1 MTAGVFAE
9 VIDNQFITSYG
20 NFFKKIMARDS
31 FGSRFG
37 ALVAM
42 AGSAVGLGNLWRFP
56 YLVGE
61 NGGAAFIIVYIL
73 LSFLICLPIFISEFV
88 VGRRSQKNAYA
99 AFRDLSGG
107 SAWRWVGLFTIIVPL
122 IVLSYYSVIG
132 GWSIDYLLKSFTFS
146 FTGGESQ
153 SAMATMF
160 TDMVSSTWTPL
171 LAHTGFLLVTTL
183 IVVVGIKDGI
193 EKFSKVMMPL
203 LFLIVIS
210 IAIYAVTLPGAKAG
224 LNYLFNPDFSKIDAQ
239 AISSALGQ
247 AFFSLSLGFGTIMT
261 YASYVDKNENIMFQ
275 STSSAV
281 ADLMFALIAGVAIMP
296 AVFAFGIDPQSGPGL
311 VFETL
316 PYVFGQMP
324 AGGFIAILFFTALLV
339 AALTSSISMLE
350 VAVAFL
356 VEEKKFSRITACVV
370 LFLFCWVIGAVCSLS
385 FGPLSDV
392 QIGGRNLFDF
402 FDNLSSNI
410 LMTLG
415 SLFTVLFVGWRLKK
429 TDVYE
434 EFTNGGNL
442 SRNAKIFGVLWFL
455 IRYICP
461 LAIIAIFISGLL

>member
-1 MTAGVFAE
+1 M
-9 VIDNQFITSYG
+9 S
-20 NFFKKIMARDS
+20 RDS

-61 NGGAAFIIVYIL
+61 NGGAAFIIIYIL

-88 VGRRSQKNAYA
+88 IGRRSQKNAYA

-122 IVLSYYSVIG
+122 VVLSYYSVIG
-132 GWSIDYLLKSFTFS
+132 GWSVEYLLKSVTFAFES
-146 FTGGESQ
+146 ASQ
-153 SAMATMF
+153 SAMNTMF
-160 TDMVSSTWTPL
+160 SDFVSSTWGPL
-171 LAHTGFLLVTTL
+171 LVHTGFLLVTTL

-203 LFLIVIS
+203 LFFIVLA
-210 IAIYAVTLPGAKAG
+210 IAIYSMTLPGAKAG
-224 LNYLFNPDFSKIDAQ
+224 LDYLFNPDFSMITGKAC
-239 AISSALGQ
+239 AAALGQ

-261 YASYVDKNENIMFQ
+261 YASYVDKKENILFQ
-275 STSSAV
+275 STATAV
-281 ADLMFALIAGVAIMP
+281 SDLMFALIAGVAIMP
-296 AVFAFGIDPQSGPGL
+296 AVFAFGLNPQSGPGL

-316 PYVFGQMP
+316 PFVFGQMP
-324 AGGFIAILFFTALLV
+324 AGGFVAILFFLALLV

-350 VAVAFL
+350 VAVAYL
-356 VEEKKFSRITACVV
+356 VEEKGFSRVWACVV
-370 LFLFCWVIGAVCSLS
+370 LFVVCWVVGAICSLS

-392 QIGGRNLFDF
+392 KIDGGNIFDF

-415 SLFTVLFVGWRLKK
+415 SLLTVLFVGWRLKK
-429 TDVYE
+429 TDVYD
-434 EFTNGGNL
+434 EFTNGGTL
-442 SRNAKIFGVLWFL
+442 SRNAKLFGVLWFL

-461 LAIIAIFISGLL
+461 LAIISIFVSGLL

>member
-1 MTAGVFAE
+1 M
-9 VIDNQFITSYG
+9 S
-20 NFFKKIMARDS
+20 RDS

-132 GWSIDYLLKSFTFS
+132 GWSVDYLLKSVTFS

-160 TDMVSSTWTPL
+160 SDMVSSTWVPL
-171 LAHTGFLLVTTL
+171 LAHTGFLLATML

-203 LFLIVIS
+203 LFVIVIA
-210 IAIYAVTLPGAKAG
+210 IAIYSVTLPGAKAG
-224 LNYLFNPDFSKIDAQ
+224 LDYLFNPDFSKINGE
-239 AISSALGQ
+239 AIAAALGQ

-261 YASYVDKNENIMFQ
+261 YASYVDKKENIMFQ
-275 STSSAV
+275 SISTAV
-281 ADLMFALIAGVAIMP
+281 SDLMFALIAGTAIMP
-296 AVFAFGIDPQSGPGL
+296 AVFAFGINPQSGPGL

-324 AGGFIAILFFTALLV
+324 AGGFIAILFFLALLV

-350 VAVAFL
+350 VAVAYL
-356 VEEKKFSRITACVV
+356 VEEKNLSRIGACVV
-370 LFLFCWVIGAVCSLS
+370 LFVICWVVGAVCSLS
-385 FGPLSDV
+385 FGPLSHV
-392 QIGGRNLFDF
+392 EIAGGNIFDF
-402 FDNLSSNI
+402 FDDLSSNI

-415 SLFTVLFVGWRLKK
+415 SLLTVLFVGWRLKK
-429 TDVYE
+429 TDVYD
-434 EFTNGGNL
+434 EFTNGGSI
-442 SRNAKIFGVLWFL
+442 SRNAKIFGVLWIL
-455 IRYICP
+455 IRYVCP

>member
-1 MTAGVFAE
+1 MSR
-9 VIDNQFITSYG
+9 DN
-20 NFFKKIMARDS
+20 

-56 YLVGE
+56 FLVGE
-61 NGGAAFIIVYIL
+61 NGGAAFIIIYIA
-73 LSFLICLPIFISEFV
+73 LSFLICLPIFVSEFV
-88 VGRRSQKNAYA
+88 IGRRSQKNAFA

-107 SAWRWVGLFTIIVPL
+107 SNWKWIGLFTIIVPL

-132 GWSIDYLLKSFTFS
+132 GWSIDYLLKSATFS
-146 FTGGESQ
+146 FTSGTSQ
-153 SAMATMF
+153 TAMSTMF
-160 TDMVSSTWTPL
+160 VDFVSNPWMPL
-171 LAHTGFLLVTTL
+171 VAHTAFLLITAL
-183 IVVVGIKDGI
+183 IVVIGIKDGI

-203 LFLIVIS
+203 LFFIVLA
-210 IAIYAVTLPGAKAG
+210 IAIYALTLPGAGKG
-224 LNYLFNPDFSKIDAQ
+224 VEYLFKPDFSKIDAK
-239 AISSALGQ
+239 ACAAALGQ
-247 AFFSLSLGFGTIMT
+247 AFFSLSLGFGTILT
-261 YASYVDKNENIMFQ
+261 YASYVSKRENVMFQ
-275 STSSAV
+275 STATAV
-281 ADLMFALIAGVAIMP
+281 SDLMFALIAGLAIMP

-316 PYVFGQMP
+316 PFVFSKMP
-324 AGGFIAILFFTALLV
+324 AGGFIAILFFLALLV

-350 VAVAFL
+350 VGVAYL
-356 VEEKKFSRITACVV
+356 VEEKKFSRPAACGL
-370 LFLFCWVIGAVCSLS
+370 LFGICWAVGALCSLS

-392 QIGGRNLFDF
+392 HIFGDTLFDF

-429 TDVYE
+429 TDIYD
-434 EFTNGGNL
+434 EFTNGGSLRTNV
-442 SRNAKIFGVLWFL
+442 KIFGLLWFL

-461 LAIIAIFISGLL
+461 VAITVIFLLGIL

>member
-1 MTAGVFAE
+1 MSR
-9 VIDNQFITSYG
+9 DN
-20 NFFKKIMARDS
+20 

-61 NGGAAFIIVYIL
+61 NGGAAFIIIYIA
-73 LSFLICLPIFISEFV
+73 LSFVICLPIFVSEFV
-88 VGRRSQKNAYA
+88 VGRRSQENAYA

-107 SAWRWVGLFTIIVPL
+107 SRWRWIGLLTVVIPM

-132 GWSIDYLLKSFTFS
+132 GWSLEYLLKSLTFS
-146 FTGGESQ
+146 FTSAESQ
-153 SAMATMF
+153 SAISTMF
-160 TDMVSSTWTPL
+160 VDFVSNPWIPL
-171 LAHTGFLLVTTL
+171 IGHTAFLAVTAL

-203 LFLIVIS
+203 LFFIVLA
-210 IAIYAVTLPGAKAG
+210 IAIYSITLPDAG
-224 LNYLFNPDFSKIDAQ
+224 KGVEYLFKPDFSKIDAKVC
-239 AISSALGQ
+239 AAALGQ
-247 AFFSLSLGFGTIMT
+247 AFFSLSLGFGPILT
-261 YASYVDKNENIMFQ
+261 YASYVDKKENILFQ
-275 STSSAV
+275 STATAMS
-281 ADLMFALIAGVAIMP
+281 DLMFALIAGLAIMP

-316 PYVFGQMP
+316 PYVFGKMP
-324 AGGFIAILFFTALLV
+324 AGGFIAILFFLALLV

-350 VAVAFL
+350 VVVAYL
-356 VEEKKFSRITACVV
+356 IEEKKVSRPAACTILFV
-370 LFLFCWVIGAVCSLS
+370 LCWILGALCSLS
-385 FGPLSDV
+385 FGPLSSLR
-392 QIGGRNLFDF
+392 ICGSTIFDF
-402 FDNLSSNI
+402 FDSLSSNV

-429 TDVYE
+429 TDIYD
-434 EFTNGGNL
+434 EFTNGGSIRTNV
-442 SRNAKIFGVLWFL
+442 RIFGVLWFL

-461 LAIIAIFISGLL
+461 VAIAVIFILGIL

>member
-1 MTAGVFAE
+1 M
-9 VIDNQFITSYG
+9 S
-20 NFFKKIMARDS
+20 RDS

-88 VGRRSQKNAYA
+88 IGRRSQKNAYA

-122 IVLSYYSVIG
+122 VVLSYYSVIG
-132 GWSIDYLLKSFTFS
+132 GWSVEYLLKSAAFAFES
-146 FTGGESQ
+146 ASQ
-153 SAMATMF
+153 SAMSTMF
-160 TDMVSSTWTPL
+160 SDFVSSTWGPL
-171 LAHTGFLLVTTL
+171 LVHTGFLLVTTL

-203 LFLIVIS
+203 LFFMVLA
-210 IAIYAVTLPGAKAG
+210 IAIYSMTLPGAKAG
-224 LNYLFNPDFSKIDAQ
+224 LDYLFNPDFSKITGKAC
-239 AISSALGQ
+239 AAALGQ

-261 YASYVDKNENIMFQ
+261 YASYVDKKENILFQ
-275 STSSAV
+275 STATAV
-281 ADLMFALIAGVAIMP
+281 SDLMFALIAGMAIMP
-296 AVFAFGIDPQSGPGL
+296 AVFAFGLNPQSGPGL

-316 PYVFGQMP
+316 PFVFGQMP
-324 AGGFIAILFFTALLV
+324 GGGFVAILFFLALLV

-350 VAVAFL
+350 VAVAYL
-356 VEEKKFSRITACVV
+356 VEEKGFSRVWACVV
-370 LFLFCWVIGAVCSLS
+370 LFVICWVVGAVCSLS

-392 QIGGRNLFDF
+392 KIGGGNIFDF

-415 SLFTVLFVGWRLKK
+415 SLLTVLFVGWRLKK
-429 TDVYE
+429 TDVYD
-434 EFTNGGNL
+434 EFTNGGTL
-442 SRNAKIFGVLWFL
+442 SRNAKLFGVLWFL

-461 LAIIAIFISGLL
+461 LAIISIFVSGLL

>member
-1 MTAGVFAE
+1 M
-9 VIDNQFITSYG
+9 S
-20 NFFKKIMARDS
+20 RDS

-61 NGGAAFIIVYIL
+61 NGGAAFIIIYIL

-88 VGRRSQKNAYA
+88 IGRRSQKNAYA

-122 IVLSYYSVIG
+122 AVLSYYSVIG
-132 GWSIDYLLKSFTFS
+132 GWSVEYLLKSVTFAFES
-146 FTGGESQ
+146 ASQ
-153 SAMATMF
+153 SAMSTMF
-160 TDMVSSTWTPL
+160 SDFVSSTWGPL
-171 LAHTGFLLVTTL
+171 LVHTGFLLVTTL

-203 LFLIVIS
+203 LFFMVLA
-210 IAIYAVTLPGAKAG
+210 IAIYSMTLPGAKAG
-224 LNYLFNPDFSKIDAQ
+224 LDYLFNPDFSKITGKAC
-239 AISSALGQ
+239 AAALGQ

-261 YASYVDKNENIMFQ
+261 YASYVDKKENILFQ
-275 STSSAV
+275 STATAV
-281 ADLMFALIAGVAIMP
+281 SDLMFALIAGVAIMP
-296 AVFAFGIDPQSGPGL
+296 AVFAFGLNPQSGPGL

-316 PYVFGQMP
+316 PFVFGQMP
-324 AGGFIAILFFTALLV
+324 AGGFVAILFFLALLV

-350 VAVAFL
+350 VAVAYL
-356 VEEKKFSRITACVV
+356 VEEKGFSRVWACVV
-370 LFLFCWVIGAVCSLS
+370 LFVVCWVVGAICSLS
-385 FGPLSDV
+385 FGPLSGV
-392 QIGGRNLFDF
+392 KIGGGNLFDF

-415 SLFTVLFVGWRLKK
+415 SLLTVLFVGWRLKK
-429 TDVYE
+429 TDVYD
-434 EFTNGGNL
+434 EFTNGGTL
-442 SRNAKIFGVLWFL
+442 SRNAKLFGVLWFL

-461 LAIIAIFISGLL
+461 LAIISIFVSGLL

>member
-1 MTAGVFAE
+1 M
-9 VIDNQFITSYG
+9 
-20 NFFKKIMARDS
+20 KRDS

-61 NGGAAFIIVYIL
+61 NGGAAFIIVYII
-73 LSFLICLPIFISEFV
+73 LSFVICLPIFVSEFV
-88 VGRRSQKNAYA
+88 IGRRSQKNAYS

-132 GWSIDYLLKSFTFS
+132 GWSIEYLLKSLTFS

-153 SAMATMF
+153 SVLSTMF
-160 TDMVSSTWTPL
+160 SDFVSSAWGPL
-171 LAHTGFLLVTTL
+171 LVHTGFLLLTTL
-183 IVVVGIKDGI
+183 IVMVGIKDGI
-193 EKFSKVMMPL
+193 EKFSKVMMPM
-203 LFLIVIS
+203 LFFIVIG
-210 IAIYAVTLPGAKAG
+210 IAIYSMTLPGAKAG
-224 LNYLFNPDFSKIDAQ
+224 LDYLFNPDFSKINGK
-239 AISSALGQ
+239 AIAAALGQ

-261 YASYVDKNENIMFQ
+261 YASYVDKKENPLFQ
-275 STSSAV
+275 SVATASS
-281 ADLMFALIAGVAIMP
+281 DLLFALVAGMAIMP
-296 AVFAFGIDPQSGPGL
+296 AVFAFGISPQTGPGL

-324 AGGFIAILFFTALLV
+324 AGGFIAILFFLALLV
-339 AALTSSISMLE
+339 AAVTSSISMLE
-350 VAVAFL
+350 VAVAYL
-356 VEEKKFSRITACVV
+356 VEEKKISRIWACVI
-370 LFLFCWVIGAVCSLS
+370 LFAICWVVGAVCSLS
-385 FGPLSDV
+385 FGPLSHIKID
-392 QIGGRNLFDF
+392 GGNIFDF

-415 SLFTVLFVGWRLKK
+415 SLLTVLFVGWRLKK
-429 TDVYE
+429 TDVYD
-434 EFTNGGNL
+434 EFTNGGTL
-442 SRNAKIFGVLWFL
+442 STNARIFGVLWFL

-461 LAIIAIFISGLL
+461 LAIILIFVSGLIS

>member
-1 MTAGVFAE
+1 M
-9 VIDNQFITSYG
+9 
-20 NFFKKIMARDS
+20 KRDS

-61 NGGAAFIIVYIL
+61 NGGAAFIIVYIAM
-73 LSFLICLPIFISEFV
+73 SFLICLPIFISEFV
-88 VGRRSQKNAYA
+88 IGRRSQKNAYA

-107 SAWRWVGLFTIIVPL
+107 SAWRWVGLMTVIVPL

-132 GWSIDYLLKSFTFS
+132 GWSIDYMLKSFTFS
-146 FTGGESQ
+146 FTGES
-153 SAMATMF
+153 SRSTFSTMF
-160 TDMVSSTWTPL
+160 TDFVSSPWSSLAAHTAFL
-171 LAHTGFLLVTTL
+171 LATTL

-193 EKFSKVMMPL
+193 ERFSKVMMPI
-203 LFLIVIS
+203 LFFMVLG
-210 IAIYAVTLPGAKAG
+210 IAVYSLTLPGAG
-224 LNYLFNPDFSKIDAQ
+224 SGVDYLFRPDFSKIDAK
-239 AISSALGQ
+239 AFAAALGQ

-261 YASYVDKNENIMFQ
+261 YASYVSKKENIMTQ
-275 STSSAV
+275 SVATAV
-281 ADLMFALIAGVAIMP
+281 SDLMFAMIAGVAIMP
-296 AVFAFGIDPQSGPGL
+296 AVFAFGLDPQSGPGL

-324 AGGFIAILFFTALLV
+324 AGGFVAILFFVALLV

-356 VEEKKFSRITACVV
+356 VEERNMSRKAACFV
-370 LFLFCWVIGAVCSLS
+370 LFAVCWVIGALCSLS

-392 QIGGRNLFDF
+392 QIAGRSIFDF

-415 SLFTVLFVGWRLKK
+415 SLLTVLFVGWRLKK
-429 TDVYE
+429 TDIYD
-434 EFTNGGNL
+434 EFTNGG
-442 SRNAKIFGVLWFL
+442 SISANAKMFGVLWFL
-455 IRYICP
+455 IRYVAP
-461 LAIIAIFISGLL
+461 VAIIAVFVSGLIG